1 MHIWSERGGARAR
14 EIAVDIATV
23 AWVVLWVTIGIR
35 IYGFLANLAEA
46 GRLVRRGGVELYGAG
61 DSLGG
66 AFEDIPLVGERAAGG
81 IREAF
86 TAVGDPLV
94 AFGTDLERALIA
106 LAVLV
111 ALLIAAAGL
120 VPWLNRY
127 VPWRV
132 ERMSRLNAAA
142 RVIRRRRFAS
152 ATPVLAPEIERL
164 LASRALHRLEYDEL
178 LKFSPDPFGD
188 WSTGRHD
195 RLARAELEKAGLLTV
210 GVGS

>member
-14 EIAVDIATV
+14 EIAVDIATL
-23 AWVVLWVTIGIR
+23 AWIVLWVTIGIR

-46 GRLVRRGGVELYGAG
+46 GRLVRLGGVELYDAG
-61 DSLGG
+61 DSIGG
-66 AFEDIPLVGERAAGG
+66 AFEGIPLVGEGAAGG
-81 IREAF
+81 IRDAF
-86 TAVGDPLV
+86 AAVGDPLV

-106 LAVLV
+106 IAVLV

-127 VPWRV
+127 VPWRM
-132 ERMSRLNAAA
+132 ERWSRLNAAT

-152 ATPVLAPEIERL
+152 ATPVPAPEIERL

-178 LKFSPDPFGD
+178 LRFSPDPFGD
-188 WSTGRHD
+188 WSVGRHD
-195 RLARAELEKAGLLTV
+195 RLARAELDKAGLQAL

>member
-23 AWVVLWVTIGIR
+23 AWIVLWVTIGIR

-46 GRLVRRGGVELYGAG
+46 GRLVQQGGFELHDAG
-61 DSLGG
+61 DSIGG
-66 AFEDIPLVGERAAGG
+66 ALEGIPLVGEGAASG
-81 IREAF
+81 IRDAF
-86 TAVGDPLV
+86 AAAGDPLV

-106 LAVLV
+106 IAVIV
-111 ALLIAAAGL
+111 ALLVAAAGL

-132 ERMSRLNAAA
+132 ERWSRLNAAA

-152 ATPVLAPEIERL
+152 ATPMPAGEIERL

-178 LKFSPDPFGD
+178 LRFSPDPFGD

-195 RLARAELEKAGLLTV
+195 RLARAELEQAGLQAL